1 MMTGLTEE
9 IRQYVIDKSEAYKR
23 DSEDHYD
30 FWNEHIR
37 YVYKEAMKLAGQY
50 HADETIVA
58 LGALLHDIAL
68 IEKAGDRKDHHL
80 NGKILSDQIL
90 DRFSCP
96 ERLLENGSHDNPFG
110 SGYGI
115 YDVKNDEW
123 MDLSVALQS
132 DRFEGLIEVCN
143 ENKIGNIYG
152 DMDCDYT
159 ITIVDATMIQRFLA
173 DLLSTGNADLIAD
186 YDRDGTATILDA
198 TAIQR
203 TLAGFT
209 TEG

>member
-80 NGKILSDQIL
+80 NGKTLSARIL
-90 DRFSCP
+90 DSFSCP
-96 ERLLENGSHDNPFG
+96 EETKEKVLGCVLHHRSARNAENIEELCVCDADILAHFDNIPMLFNSAFNRHG
-110 SGYGI
+110 VSLNE
-115 YDVKNDEW
+115 VREW
-123 MDLSVALQS
+123 MRASFEHDFDDLS
-132 DRFEGLIEVCN
+132 DRTKEVFRERYN
-143 ENKIGNIYG
+143 TIRSVILG
-152 DMDCDYT
+152 D
-159 ITIVDATMIQRFLA
+159 IQ
-173 DLLSTGNADLIAD
+173 
-186 YDRDGTATILDA
+186 
-198 TAIQR
+198 
-203 TLAGFT
+203 
-209 TEG
+209 

>member
-9 IRQYVIDKSEAYKR
+9 IRQYVIDRSEAYKR

-96 ERLLENGSHDNPFG
+96 E
-110 SGYGI
+110 
-115 YDVKNDEW
+115 DVKDRV
-123 MDLSVALQS
+123 LSVKALWLLCPGASGHSQ
-132 DRFEGLIEVCN
+132 
-143 ENKIGNIYG
+143 G
-152 DMDCDYT
+152 DGRGRPSVRGYPYE
-159 ITIVDATMIQRFLA
+159 I
-173 DLLSTGNADLIAD
+173 
-186 YDRDGTATILDA
+186 
-198 TAIQR
+198 
-203 TLAGFT
+203 
-209 TEG
+209 